1 MSIRWPAVLVV
12 AGLSGVHIPDARAQ
26 SVDGRLPGRFEFAI
40 GPVWLGRTSF
50 GTSDASETAA
60 DGGRFRLFST
70 STELKSVSGL
80 EARVGVRMT
89 RALQAEAVA
98 AYSVPVLTT
107 RTSRDVEN
115 AAPVSATEPITQ
127 LTIQGAIVA
136 HLTAWHAGR
145 GGVPFVTAGAGYLRQ
160 LHQSHTLVETGQTFH
175 LGGGVKYL
183 FLSRGAARFKGL
195 GVRAEVRAVAGT
207 KGIAIDHRA
216 HISPSLAASIFGR
229 F

>member
-12 AGLSGVHIPDARAQ
+12 AALSGVHTRDAGAQ
-26 SVDGRLPGRFEFAI
+26 SVDGRLPGRFELAV
-40 GPVWLGRTSF
+40 GPLWLGRTSF
-50 GTSDASETAA
+50 GTSDAFETAA

-70 STELKSVSGL
+70 SNELKSASGL
-80 EARVGVRMT
+80 EARVGVRVT

-98 AYSVPVLTT
+98 AYGVPVLTV
-107 RTSRDVEN
+107 RTSGDVEN
-115 AAPVSATEPITQ
+115 GAAVSATESITQ
-127 LTIQGAIVA
+127 LTVQGALVA

-160 LHQSHTLVETGQTFH
+160 LHQSHTLVETGETYH

-183 FLSRGAARFKGL
+183 FLSRAAARFKGV

-216 HISPSLAASIFGR
+216 HISPALAASIFVR

>member
-1 MSIRWPAVLVV
+1 MRIRWPAVLVV
-12 AGLSGVHIPDARAQ
+12 AALSGVHVPHARAQ
-26 SVDGRLPGRFEFAI
+26 SSDGRLPGRFEFAV
-40 GPVWLGRTSF
+40 GPLWLGRTSF

-70 STELKSVSGL
+70 SSELKSSSGL
-80 EARVGVRMT
+80 EARAGIRMT

-98 AYSVPVLTT
+98 AYSMPVLTV
-107 RTSRDVEN
+107 RASGDVEN
-115 AAPVSATEPITQ
+115 GAPVSATESITQ
-127 LTIQGAIVA
+127 LTVQGALVA

-160 LHQSHTLVETGQTFH
+160 LHQSHTVVETGETYH

-183 FLSRGAARFKGL
+183 FLSRGAARFKGV

-216 HISPSLAASIFGR
+216 HISPALAASIFVR